1 MSEAPAL
8 PAVSRPIEARPA
20 LPPAAGVGGSREVP
34 SPSPPSDVAAPAALA
49 GVPDPVRQAA
59 SRAAEVLFGGRE
71 VEVDSF
77 YDEGSGRAVFRVA
90 DRRTGEV
97 LVETPPEELLRFF
110 ASSREPAG
118 SPLVVLE
125 A

>member
-8 PAVSRPIEARPA
+8 PAASRPIEARPA
-20 LPPAAGVGGSREVP
+20 LPPAAGVGGPREVP
-34 SPSPPSDVAAPAALA
+34 SPSSDVAAPAALA

-59 SRAAEVLFGGRE
+59 SRAAEALFGGRE